1 MFMVMLFR
9 GVSVV
14 EVGGG
19 LIGFIF
25 LVGFFPFVPQIDFLN
40 PIGYLVDRGVLG

>member
-1 MFMVMLFR
+1 MVIPFY

-19 LIGFIF
+19 LVSLILLAGFSPLI
-25 LVGFFPFVPQIDFLN
+25 PQINFLN
-40 PIGYLVDRGVLG
+40 PIGYLVDRDIPG